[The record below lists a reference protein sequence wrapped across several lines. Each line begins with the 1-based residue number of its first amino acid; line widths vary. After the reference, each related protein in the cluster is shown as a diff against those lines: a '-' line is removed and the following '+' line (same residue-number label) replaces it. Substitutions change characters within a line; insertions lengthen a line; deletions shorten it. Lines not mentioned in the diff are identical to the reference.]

1 MVKPSQPKG
10 IKPKAEI
17 TEGAAPSMPESSPLE
32 LTGTKLIL
40 VNILITIIIGVLFI
54 VGNYF
59 TINGII
65 SSKLKNMPTMASH
78 GGEEGGN
85 AHGGN
90 NVKKGI
96 ILDLGEFILNLSDPS
111 AKRYL
116 KVNVALELS
125 RASHDPDLHAE
136 ASGGG
141 HGAAPVDPIEIIEK
155 EMSQYKPAIRDSI
168 ISVLSSKTAEE
179 LASLAGKELS
189 KEQIKEAID
198 PIFAG
203 EREVM
208 RVSFGAFIIQ

>member
-17 TEGAAPSMPESSPLE
+17 EESVAPVSNTGMDLS
-32 LTGTKLIL
+32 GTKMII
-40 VNILITIIIGVLFI
+40 VNTLITVIISVLFI

-59 TINGII
+59 IVN
-65 SSKLKNMPTMASH
+65 SVVASKMKNMPTMASH
-78 GGEEGGN
+78 GEEEHGEEGHQ
-85 AHGGN
+85 A
-90 NVKKGI
+90 KRGI

-116 KVNVALELS
+116 KINVALELS
-125 RASHDPDLHAE
+125 RAAHDPDMHASE
-136 ASGGG
+136 EGGG
-141 HGAAPVDPIEIIEK
+141 HGAPAVDPLEAIEK
-155 EMSQYKPAIRDSI
+155 EMSQFKPAIRDAI

-179 LASLAGKELS
+179 LSSLAGKELS
-189 KEQIKEAID
+189 KEQIKEAIN
-198 PIFAG
+198 PIFEG